1 MSIEFARWW
10 PILGLVAVPFIW
22 RLSQHSTLG
31 SSPRHRAV
39 SAVLRIA
46 VVVLLVSALLEP
58 VWHRSGKWMSV
69 VYALDVSSSIDPAF
83 VGTAIDWIA
92 STNNQ
97 GDPAHAAFIAF
108 GGSARAVATAE
119 GIRSVEVSADGA
131 NRSVNQSVTNLEA
144 AVARAFRSFD
154 PRYLKRLV
162 LITDG
167 NENAGD
173 VSRVLGE
180 AQENE
185 VRVFTLPATVRGEGD
200 SWVEAIDL
208 PDEIREQEPVTATVR
223 VFSRVA
229 TTTTVALVGNDQT
242 LETREVRLEPG
253 LNEVDFEVRLP
264 AGGAGTLSGRLQS
277 ENDPF
282 AQNDLHTQ
290 AISVGARARILYVE
304 GRLAS
309 ARYLSDALSS
319 EGMDVV
325 VVGPEL
331 LPETVAALENFDLV
345 LLSDVP
351 MDALGV
357 NQVNALIGY
366 VRDSGG
372 GFIFAAGESSYGEE
386 GYSGSEI
393 EELLPIWF
401 ELNEERKELALV
413 IVLDKSYSMVGPK
426 LELSKEAA
434 KAALDLLEPTH
445 SFGLITFDDT
455 PYVTV
460 PLQLAI
466 EKPRINDFI
475 SRIIAGSQ
483 TNIFPALETAFAA
496 LEDSEAEI
504 RHIILLSDGKTYA
517 DDYEELVSL
526 MADSDITVSSVAVGQ
541 EADRELL
548 GNIATWGRGRSYFIQ
563 DESRVPQVFIQE
575 TQIASQSTLVEEAVE
590 TTVVTSVEAFTD
602 IDLDAAP
609 PLRGYVRTLAKETAE
624 VLIQSDSENPILA
637 RWRYGLGRTAVFTS
651 DVKNRWAADW
661 LTWDGYGKFWSQL
674 VRETM
679 RRDGGEELDFVVER
693 IGDEALITVSAL
705 TEEGAYRTDLDPR
718 LRVVGTGGDAT
729 SLSFQQVGPGTF
741 QARHKL
747 GPPGEEP
754 YRFELSGNGIEDRSQ
769 ALYYR
774 YGDEYRL
781 YPANTQLL
789 SEIAVQTGGGFLP
802 EVGDIFDDYGETASV
817 PTPLWPWLS
826 ALALISFFLDIA
838 VRRAPWFWK
847 RFAGARLGSFDG
859 NTSTRTISRAG

>member
-1 MSIEFARWW
+1 MSIEIVRWW

-22 RLSQHSTLG
+22 RLSKRSTLG

-39 SAVLRIA
+39 AAAFRIA
-46 VVVLLVSALLEP
+46 VVVFLVSALIEP

-69 VYALDVSSSIDPAF
+69 VYALDVSSSIEPTF
-83 VGTAIDWIA
+83 VATAIDWIA
-92 STNNQ
+92 SANTR
-97 GDPAHAAFIAF
+97 GDPAHAAFLAF
-108 GGSARAVATAE
+108 GGSTRAVATAE

-131 NRSVNQSVTNLEA
+131 NRSINQSVTNLEA
-144 AVARAFRSFD
+144 ALSRALRSFD

-167 NENAGD
+167 NENAGN
-173 VSRVLGE
+173 VSRMLGE
-180 AQENE
+180 AQEND

-208 PDEIREQEPVTATVR
+208 PDEIREQEPITATIR

-229 TTTTVALVGNDQT
+229 TSATVELVGDDQT
-242 LETREVRLEPG
+242 LESREVSLEPG
-253 LNEVDFEVRLP
+253 LNEVNFEVRLP
-264 AGGAGTLSGRLQS
+264 AGGAGTLSGQLRRD
-277 ENDPF
+277 NDPLG
-282 AQNDLHTQ
+282 QNDLHTR
-290 AISVGARARILYVE
+290 AISVGARPRILYVE

-309 ARYLSDALSS
+309 AQYLRDALSA
-319 EGMDVV
+319 EGMDVT
-325 VVGPEL
+325 VVGPES
-331 LPETVAALENFDLV
+331 LPETAAALENFDLM
-345 LLSDVP
+345 LMSDVP
-351 MDALGV
+351 MDALGG
-357 NQVNALIGY
+357 NQVNAIIEY

-386 GYSGSEI
+386 GYAGSGI
-393 EELLPIWF
+393 EEVLPIWF
-401 ELNEERKELALV
+401 EINEERKDLALI

-434 KAALDLLEPTH
+434 KAALDLLDPTH

-460 PLQLAI
+460 PLQLAV
-466 EKPRINDFI
+466 ERPRINDLI

-483 TNIFPALETAFAA
+483 TNIYPALETAFQA
-496 LEDSEAEI
+496 LADSEAEV

-526 MADSDITVSSVAVGQ
+526 MSDSDITVSSVAVGQ

-548 GNIATWGRGRSYFIQ
+548 GNIAAWGRGRAYFIQ
-563 DESRVPQVFIQE
+563 DAERVPRIFIQE

-590 TTVVTSVEAFTD
+590 TTVITSIEAFTD

-609 PLRGYVRTLAKETAE
+609 PLQGYVRTLAKEAAE
-624 VLIQSDSENPILA
+624 VLIQSDSESPLLA
-637 RWRYGLGRTAVFTS
+637 RWRYGLGRTAIFTS
-651 DVKNRWAADW
+651 DVKNRWAVDW

-679 RRDGGEELDFVVER
+679 RRDGGGELEFVVER
-693 IGDEALITVSAL
+693 VGDEALITVSAL
-705 TEEGAYRTDLDPR
+705 TEEGAYRTDLDPQLR
-718 LRVVGTGGDAT
+718 LVGPGGEGVP
-729 SLSFQQVGPGTF
+729 LPFQQVGPGTF
-741 QARHKL
+741 QACHAL
-747 GPPGEEP
+747 GAPGQEP

-774 YGDEYRL
+774 YGDEFRL
-781 YPANTQLL
+781 YPANTDLL
-789 SEIAVQTGGGFLP
+789 NEIAAQTGGKFLP
-802 EVGDIFDDYGETASV
+802 DVGEIFDDYGETASV

-826 ALALISFFLDIA
+826 LLALFSFFLDIA
-838 VRRAPWFWK
+838 VRRAPWFWR
-847 RFAGARLGSFDG
+847 RFSAAPSGSV
-859 NTSTRTISRAG
+859 

>member
-1 MSIEFARWW
+1 MSIEFVRWW
-10 PILGLVAVPFIW
+10 PVLGLVAVPLIW
-22 RLSQHSTLG
+22 RLSQRSTLG

-39 SAVLRIA
+39 AAAFRIA
-46 VVVLLVSALLEP
+46 VVVFLVSALIEP

-69 VYALDVSSSIDPAF
+69 VYALDVSSSIEPTF
-83 VGTAIDWIA
+83 VATAIDWIA
-92 STNNQ
+92 STNTR
-97 GDPAHAAFIAF
+97 GDPAHAAFLAF

-131 NRSVNQSVTNLEA
+131 NRSINQSVTNLEA
-144 AVARAFRSFD
+144 ALSRALRSFD

-167 NENAGD
+167 NENAGN
-173 VSRVLGE
+173 VSRMLGE
-180 AQENE
+180 AQEND

-229 TTTTVALVGNDQT
+229 TTATVELVGGDRT
-242 LETREVRLEPG
+242 LETREVSLEPG

-264 AGGAGTLSGRLQS
+264 AGGAGTLSGQLRS
-277 ENDPF
+277 ENDPLG
-282 AQNDLHTQ
+282 QNDLHTR
-290 AISVGARARILYVE
+290 AISVGARPRILYVE

-309 ARYLSDALSS
+309 AQYLRDALSA
-319 EGMDVV
+319 EGMDVT
-325 VVGPEL
+325 VVGPES
-331 LPETVAALENFDLV
+331 LPETAAALENFDLM
-345 LLSDVP
+345 LMSDVP
-351 MDALGV
+351 MDALGG
-357 NQVNALIGY
+357 NQVNAIIEY

-386 GYSGSEI
+386 GYAGSGI
-393 EELLPIWF
+393 EEVLPIWF
-401 ELNEERKELALV
+401 EINEQRKDLALI

-434 KAALDLLEPTH
+434 KAALDLLDPTH

-466 EKPRINDFI
+466 EKPRMNDFI

-483 TNIFPALETAFAA
+483 TNIYPALETAFQA
-496 LEDSEAEI
+496 LADSEAEV

-526 MADSDITVSSVAVGQ
+526 MSDSDITVSSVAVGQ

-548 GNIATWGRGRSYFIQ
+548 ANIAAWGKGRAYFIQ
-563 DESRVPQVFIQE
+563 DAERVPRIFIQE

-590 TTVVTSVEAFTD
+590 TTVITSIEAFTD

-609 PLRGYVRTLAKETAE
+609 PLQGYVRTLAKETAE
-624 VLIQSDSENPILA
+624 VLIQSDSENPLLA
-637 RWRYGLGRTAVFTS
+637 RWRYGLGRTAIFTS
-651 DVKNRWAADW
+651 DVKNRWAVDW

-679 RRDGGEELDFVVER
+679 RRDGGGELEFVVER
-693 IGDEALITVSAL
+693 VGDEALITVSAL
-705 TEEGAYRTDLDPR
+705 TEEGAYRTDLDPQLR
-718 LRVVGTGGDAT
+718 LVGPGGEGVP
-729 SLSFQQVGPGTF
+729 LSFQQVGPGTF
-741 QARHKL
+741 QARHAL
-747 GPPGEEP
+747 GAPGQEP

-774 YGDEYRL
+774 YGDEFRL
-781 YPANTQLL
+781 YPANTDLL
-789 SEIAVQTGGGFLP
+789 NEIAVQTGGKFLP
-802 EVGDIFDDYGETASV
+802 DVGEIFDDYGETGLRTD
-817 PTPLWPWLS
+817 TPV
-826 ALALISFFLDIA
+826 ALALPAGSVQLFLGYC
-838 VRRAPWFWK
+838 RT
-847 RFAGARLGSFDG
+847 AGAVVLA
-859 NTSTRTISRAG
+859 TIVSGTFWVCLTAARRH

>member
-10 PILGLVAVPFIW
+10 PLLGLMTLPLIW

-39 SAVLRIA
+39 AAGFRIA
-46 VVVLLVSALLEP
+46 VVVLLVCALLEP

-69 VYALDVSSSIDPAF
+69 VFALDVSSSIDPTF
-83 VGTAIDWIA
+83 VGTAIDWMA
-92 STNNQ
+92 SANAQ
-97 GDPAHAAFIAF
+97 GDPAHSAFLAF
-108 GGSARAVATAE
+108 GGSARAVASAE
-119 GIRSVEVSADGA
+119 GIRSVEVSPDGA
-131 NRSVNQSVTNLEA
+131 NRSINQSVTNLEA
-144 AVARAFRSFD
+144 AVTRAFRSFD

-167 NENAGD
+167 NETAGN
-173 VSRVLGE
+173 VSRLLGE
-180 AQENE
+180 AQENG

-200 SWVEAIDL
+200 SWVEAIDV
-208 PDEIREQEPVTATVR
+208 PDEIREDEPVTASVR

-229 TTTTVALVGNDQT
+229 TTAMVTLVGDDQT
-242 LETREVRLEPG
+242 LEAREVSLEPG
-253 LNEVDFEVRLP
+253 VNEVDFDVRLP
-264 AGGAGTLSGRLQS
+264 AGGAGTLSAQLQS
-277 ENDPF
+277 ETDPLGR
-282 AQNDLHTQ
+282 NDLHTQ
-290 AISVGARARILYVE
+290 SVSVGGRPRILYVE

-309 ARYLSDALSS
+309 ALYLRDALSA
-319 EGMDVV
+319 EGMDVT
-325 VVGPEL
+325 VVGAES
-331 LPETVAALENFDLV
+331 LPETAAALEDFDLV

-351 MDALGV
+351 MDAMSRNNVEAILE
-357 NQVNALIGY
+357 Y

-386 GYSGSEI
+386 GYAGSEI
-393 EELLPIWF
+393 EEVLPIWF
-401 ELNEERKELALV
+401 EINERRKDLALV

-460 PLQLAI
+460 PLQLAV
-466 EKPRINDFI
+466 EKPRMNDFI

-483 TNIFPALETAFAA
+483 TNIYPALETAFNA
-496 LEDSEAEI
+496 LEPSDAEV
-504 RHIILLSDGKTYA
+504 RHVILLSDGKTYA

-526 MADSDITVSSVAVGQ
+526 MSDSDITVSSVAVGQ

-548 GNIATWGRGRSYFIQ
+548 ANIATWGRGRSYFIQ
-563 DESRVPQVFIQE
+563 DAERVPRIFIQE
-575 TQIASQSTLVEEAVE
+575 TQIASQSTLVEEPIE
-590 TTVVTSVEAFTD
+590 TTVTTSIEAFTD

-624 VLIQSDSENPILA
+624 VLIQSDTENPLLA
-637 RWRYGLGRTAVFTS
+637 RWRYGLGRTAAFTS

-679 RRDGGEELDFVVER
+679 MRDSGDELDFVVER

-718 LRVVGTGGDAT
+718 LRVVGAEGEEAP
-729 SLSFQQVGPGTF
+729 LSFQQVGPGTF
-741 QARHKL
+741 QARHAL
-747 GPPGEEP
+747 GSPGEEP

-769 ALYYR
+769 ALFYQ

-781 YPANTQLL
+781 YPANTALL
-789 SEIAVQTGGGFLP
+789 AEIGFQTGGGFLP
-802 EVGDIFDDYGETASV
+802 DVEEIFDDYGETASV

-826 ALALISFFLDIA
+826 ALALLAFFMDIA
-838 VRRAPWFWK
+838 VRRAPWFWR
-847 RFAGARLGSFDG
+847 RFAGGPLGSV
-859 NTSTRTISRAG
+859 

>member
-1 MSIEFARWW
+1 MNIEFARWW
-10 PILGLVAVPFIW
+10 PILGLVAIPFIW

-39 SAVLRIA
+39 AAGLRIA
-46 VVVLLVSALLEP
+46 VVVLLVSALIEP

-83 VGTAIDWIA
+83 IATAIDWIA
-92 STNNQ
+92 STNAH
-97 GDPAHAAFIAF
+97 GEPAHAAFIAF
-108 GGSARAVATAE
+108 GGSARAVATPE

-131 NRSVNQSVTNLEA
+131 NGSINQSVTNLEA
-144 AVARAFRSFD
+144 AMTRAFRSFD

-167 NENAGD
+167 NENAGN
-173 VSRVLGE
+173 VSRLLGE
-180 AQENE
+180 AQEKG
-185 VRVFTLPATVRGEGD
+185 VRVFTLPATVRGDGD
-200 SWVEAIDL
+200 SWVEGIDL

-229 TTTTVALVGNDQT
+229 TTATIELVGDDGT
-242 LETREVRLEPG
+242 IETRQVSLEPG

-264 AGGAGTLSGRLQS
+264 AGGAATLSGRLHR
-277 ENDPF
+277 ENDPY

-290 AISVGARARILYVE
+290 AISVGARPRVLYVE

-309 ARYLSDALSS
+309 AHYLRDALSS
-319 EGMDVV
+319 EGMDVM
-325 VVGPEL
+325 VVGPES
-331 LPETVAALENFDLV
+331 LPGTAAALENFDLV

-351 MDALGV
+351 MDALGDD
-357 NQVNALIGY
+357 QVSAILAY
-366 VRDSGG
+366 VRDAGG

-393 EELLPIWF
+393 EEVLPIWF
-401 ELNEERKELALV
+401 QINEKRKDLALI

-460 PLQLAI
+460 PLQLAV
-466 EKPRINDFI
+466 EKARINDFI

-483 TNIFPALETAFAA
+483 TNIYPALEAAFNA
-496 LEDSEAEI
+496 LADSEAEI

-517 DDYEELVSL
+517 DDYEQLVLL
-526 MADSDITVSSVAVGQ
+526 MSASDITVSSVAVGQ

-548 GNIATWGRGRSYFIQ
+548 RNIATWGRGRSYFIQ
-563 DESRVPQVFIQE
+563 DAERVPQVFIQE
-575 TQIASQSTLVEEAVE
+575 TQIASQSTLVEELVE
-590 TTVVTSVEAFTD
+590 STVIISVEAFTD

-609 PLRGYVRTLAKETAE
+609 ALRGYVRTLAKETAE

-637 RWRYGLGRTAVFTS
+637 RWRYGLGRTAIFTS

-693 IGDEALITVSAL
+693 IGDEAVITVSAL

-718 LRVVGTGGDAT
+718 LQVFGPGGEGI

-741 QARHKL
+741 RARHAL
-747 GPPGEEP
+747 GAPGDEP

-769 ALYYR
+769 VLFYR
-774 YGDEYRL
+774 YGDEFRL
-781 YPANTQLL
+781 YPANLPLL
-789 SEIAVQTGGGFLP
+789 DQISEQTGGGFLP
-802 EVGDIFDDYGETASV
+802 DVEEIFDDYGETASV
-817 PTPLWPWLS
+817 PTPLWPWLA
-826 ALALISFFLDIA
+826 ALALFSFLMDIA
-838 VRRAPWFWK
+838 VRRSPWFWR
-847 RFAGARLGSFDG
+847 RFSASRIGS
-859 NTSTRTISRAG
+859 A

>member
-10 PILGLVAVPFIW
+10 PILGLVAIPFIW
-22 RLSQHSTLG
+22 RLSKSSTLG

-39 SAVLRIA
+39 AAALRIS
-46 VVVLLVSALLEP
+46 VVVLLVAALIEP
-58 VWHRSGKWMSV
+58 VWQRSGKWMSV

-83 VGTAIDWIA
+83 IGTAIDWIA
-92 STNNQ
+92 STNAQ

-108 GGSARAVATAE
+108 GGSARAMATVE

-131 NRSVNQSVTNLEA
+131 NRSINQSVTNLEA
-144 AVARAFRSFD
+144 AVTRAFRSFD
-154 PRYLKRLV
+154 SRYLKRLV

-167 NENAGD
+167 NENAGN

-200 SWVEAIDL
+200 SWIEAIDL
-208 PDEIREQEPVTATVR
+208 PDQIREEEPVTATVR

-229 TTTTVALVGNDQT
+229 TTATVELVSNDQT

-253 LNEVDFEVRLP
+253 LNEIDFEVRLP

-290 AISVGARARILYVE
+290 AVSVGARPRILYVE

-309 ARYLSDALSS
+309 AIYLRDALSA

-325 VVGPEL
+325 VVGPDL
-331 LPETVAALENFDLV
+331 LPETAAALESFDLV

-351 MDALGV
+351 MDALGDG
-357 NQVNALIGY
+357 QVNAILEY

-386 GYSGSEI
+386 GYAGSQI

-401 ELNEERKELALV
+401 EINEKRKELALI

-460 PLQLAI
+460 PLQLAV
-466 EKPRINDFI
+466 EKASMNDFI

-483 TNIFPALETAFAA
+483 TNIYPALETAFAA
-496 LEDSEAEI
+496 LENSDAEI

-526 MADSDITVSSVAVGQ
+526 MSDSDITVSSVAVGQ

-548 GNIATWGRGRSYFIQ
+548 GNIAKWGRGRAYFIE
-563 DESRVPQVFIQE
+563 DAARVPRIFIQE
-575 TQIASQSTLVEEAVE
+575 TQIASQSTLVEEAVQ
-590 TTVVTSVEAFTD
+590 TTVVMSVEAFTD
-602 IDLDAAP
+602 IDMDAAP

-624 VLIQSDSENPILA
+624 VLIQSDSENPLLA

-661 LTWDGYGKFWSQL
+661 LTWEGYGKFWSQL

-693 IGDEALITVSAL
+693 IGNEAVITVSAL

-718 LRVVGTGGDAT
+718 LRVLGTGGEEA

-741 QARHKL
+741 QARYTL
-747 GPPGEEP
+747 GAPGEDP

-774 YGDEYRL
+774 YGDEFRL
-781 YPANTQLL
+781 YPPNTELL
-789 SEIAVQTGGGFLP
+789 SEIAVQTGGKFLP
-802 EVGDIFDDYGETASV
+802 DVAEIFDDYGETASV

-826 ALALISFFLDIA
+826 VLALVSFFLDIA
-838 VRRAPWFWK
+838 VRRAPWFWR
-847 RFAGARLGSFDG
+847 RFAGARLDSFDDD
-859 NTSTRTISRAG
+859 TSKQAI

>member
-10 PILGLVAVPFIW
+10 PILGLVAAPFIW
-22 RLSQHSTLG
+22 RLSQNSTLG

-39 SAVLRIA
+39 AAAFRIS
-46 VVVLLVSALLEP
+46 VVALLVAALVEP

-69 VYALDVSSSIDPAF
+69 VYALDVSSSIDPVF

-92 STNNQ
+92 STNAE

-108 GGSARAVATAE
+108 GGSARAVPTVE
-119 GIRSVEVSADGA
+119 GIRTVEVSSDGG
-131 NRSVNQSVTNLEA
+131 NRSINQSVTNLEA
-144 AVARAFRSFD
+144 AVTRAFRSFD
-154 PRYLKRLV
+154 SRYLKRLV

-167 NENAGD
+167 NENAGN

-180 AQENE
+180 AQKNA
-185 VRVFTLPATVRGEGD
+185 VRMFTLPATVRGEGD
-200 SWVEAIDL
+200 SWIEDSDL

-229 TTTTVALVGNDQT
+229 TTTTVALVGDDQT
-242 LETREVRLEPG
+242 LETREVSLEPG

-264 AGGAGTLSGRLQS
+264 AGGAGTLSGRLEGES
-277 ENDPF
+277 DPF
-282 AQNDLHTQ
+282 AQNDLYTQ
-290 AISVGARARILYVE
+290 AVSVGARPRGLYVE

-309 ARYLSDALSS
+309 AVYLRDALST
-319 EGMDVV
+319 EGMDVS
-325 VVGPEL
+325 VVGPES
-331 LPETVAALENFDLV
+331 LPETAAALESFDLV

-351 MDALGV
+351 MDALGDT
-357 NQVNALIGY
+357 QINAILEY

-386 GYSGSEI
+386 GYADSEI
-393 EELLPIWF
+393 EELLPVWF
-401 ELNEERKELALV
+401 EINEKRKELALV

-460 PLQLAI
+460 PLQLAV
-466 EKPRINDFI
+466 EKPAINDFI

-483 TNIFPALETAFAA
+483 TNIYPALETAFAA
-496 LEDSEAEI
+496 LESSEAEI

-526 MADSDITVSSVAVGQ
+526 MSDSDITVSSVAVGQ

-563 DESRVPQVFIQE
+563 DAERVPMIFIQE

-590 TTVVTSVEAFTD
+590 TTVLISVEAFTD

-609 PLRGYVRTLAKETAE
+609 PLRGYVRTMAKETAE
-624 VLIQSDSENPILA
+624 VLIQSDSENPLLA
-637 RWRYGLGRTAVFTS
+637 RWRYGVGRTAVFTS
-651 DVKNRWAADW
+651 DVKNRSAADW
-661 LTWDGYGKFWSQL
+661 LTWAGYGKFWSQL

-693 IGDEALITVSAL
+693 IGDAAVITVSAL

-718 LRVVGTGGDAT
+718 LRVVGPVGEET
-729 SLSFQQVGPGTF
+729 SLSFEQVGPGTF
-741 QARHKL
+741 QARHAL
-747 GPPGEEP
+747 GRPGEEP
-754 YRFELSGNGIEDRSQ
+754 YQFELSGNSIEDRSQ
-769 ALYYR
+769 SLYYR
-774 YGDEYRL
+774 YGDEFRL
-781 YPANTQLL
+781 YPANTELL
-789 SEIAVQTGGGFLP
+789 TDIAEQTGGGFLP
-802 EVGDIFDDYGETASV
+802 DVSEVFDDYGETASV

-826 ALALISFFLDIA
+826 ALALISFFFDIA
-838 VRRAPWFWK
+838 IRRAPWFWR
-847 RFAGARLGSFDG
+847 RFAGMRWDSFDG
-859 NTSTRTISRAG
+859 STS

>member
-83 VGTAIDWIA
+83 VGMAIDWIA

-97 GDPAHAAFIAF
+97 GDPEHAAFIAF

-131 NRSVNQSVTNLEA
+131 NRSINQSVTNLEA
-144 AVARAFRSFD
+144 AVARALRSFD

-167 NENAGD
+167 NENAGN

-229 TTTTVALVGNDQT
+229 TTTTIALVGDDQT

-282 AQNDLHTQ
+282 AQNDLHTR

-309 ARYLSDALSS
+309 AHYLSDALSS

-325 VVGPEL
+325 VAGPEL
-331 LPETVAALENFDLV
+331 LPETAAALENFDLV

-386 GYSGSEI
+386 GYSGSDI

-434 KAALDLLEPTH
+434 KAALDLLEPTN

-460 PLQLAI
+460 PLQLAV
-466 EKPRINDFI
+466 EKPRMNDFI

-517 DDYEELVSL
+517 DDYEQLVSL
-526 MADSDITVSSVAVGQ
+526 IADSDITVSSVAVGQ

-563 DESRVPQVFIQE
+563 DASRVPRIFIQE
-575 TQIASQSTLVEEAVE
+575 TQIASQPTLVEEAVE

-609 PLRGYVRTLAKETAE
+609 PLRGYVRTQAKETAE
-624 VLIQSDSENPILA
+624 VLIQSDSENPLLA
-637 RWRYGLGRTAVFTS
+637 RWRYGLGRTAIFTS

-802 EVGDIFDDYGETASV
+802 EVGEIFDDYGETASV

-847 RFAGARLGSFDG
+847 RFAGSRLGSFDG

>member
-1 MSIEFARWW
+1 MNIEFARWW

-39 SAVLRIA
+39 AAAFRIA
-46 VVVLLVSALLEP
+46 VVVLLVSALTEP
-58 VWHRSGKWMSV
+58 VWHRAGRWMSV
-69 VYALDVSSSIDPAF
+69 VYALDVSSSVDPAF
-83 VGTAIDWIA
+83 VATAIDWIA
-92 STNNQ
+92 STNTQ

-108 GGSARAVATAE
+108 GGSARAVATVE

-131 NRSVNQSVTNLEA
+131 NRSINQSVTNLEA
-144 AVARAFRSFD
+144 AVTRAFRSFD

-167 NENAGD
+167 NENAGN
-173 VSRVLGE
+173 VARVLGE
-180 AQENE
+180 AQEND

-200 SWVEAIDL
+200 AWIEAIDL

-229 TTTTVALVGNDQT
+229 TTTTVSLVGDDQT

-282 AQNDLHTQ
+282 AQNNLHTQ
-290 AISVGARARILYVE
+290 GISVGARPRILYVE

-309 ARYLSDALSS
+309 ARYLTDALSS
-319 EGMDVV
+319 EGMDVA
-325 VVGPEL
+325 VVGPES
-331 LPETVAALENFDLV
+331 LPETTAALESFDLV

-357 NQVNALIGY
+357 NQVNALLGY

-372 GFIFAAGESSYGEE
+372 GFIFAGGESSYGEE
-386 GYSGSEI
+386 GYAGSEI

-434 KAALDLLEPTH
+434 KAALDLLEPTQ

-466 EKPRINDFI
+466 ERDRINDFI

-496 LEDSEAEI
+496 LEESEAEI

-526 MADSDITVSSVAVGQ
+526 MADSEITVSSVAVGQ

-548 GNIATWGRGRSYFIQ
+548 ANIATWGKGRSYFIE
-563 DESRVPQVFIQE
+563 DAERVPRIFIQE

-590 TTVVTSVEAFTD
+590 TRVVTSVEAFAD

-624 VLIQSDSENPILA
+624 VLIQSDSENPLLA
-637 RWRYGLGRTAVFTS
+637 RWRYGLGRTAIFTS

-693 IGDEALITVSAL
+693 IGDEVLITVSAL
-705 TEEGAYRTDLDPR
+705 TEEGAYRTDLDPQ
-718 LRVVGTGGDAT
+718 LRVVGTEGEET

-741 QARHKL
+741 QARHTL

-754 YRFELSGNGIEDRSQ
+754 YRFELSGNGITGMVTNTGSILQIPNCWTKLLCKPEGPSCPTWETFSTTTGRR
-769 ALYYR
+769 LRYR
-774 YGDEYRL
+774 HPCGR
-781 YPANTQLL
+781 
-789 SEIAVQTGGGFLP
+789 GFP
-802 EVGDIFDDYGETASV
+802 R
-817 PTPLWPWLS
+817 WL
-826 ALALISFFLDIA
+826 
-838 VRRAPWFWK
+838 
-847 RFAGARLGSFDG
+847 
-859 NTSTRTISRAG
+859 

>member
-10 PILGLVAVPFIW
+10 PILGLVAIPFIW
-22 RLSQHSTLG
+22 RLSKSSTLG

-39 SAVLRIA
+39 AAAFRIS
-46 VVVLLVSALLEP
+46 VVVLLVAALIEP
-58 VWHRSGKWMSV
+58 VWNRSGKWMSV

-83 VGTAIDWIA
+83 IGTAIDWIA
-92 STNNQ
+92 STNAQ

-108 GGSARAVATAE
+108 GGSARAMATVE

-131 NRSVNQSVTNLEA
+131 NRSINQSVTNLEA
-144 AVARAFRSFD
+144 AVTRAFRSFD
-154 PRYLKRLV
+154 SRYLKRLV

-167 NENAGD
+167 NENAGN

-200 SWVEAIDL
+200 SWIEAIDL
-208 PDEIREQEPVTATVR
+208 PDQIREEEPVTATVR

-229 TTTTVALVGNDQT
+229 TTATVELVSNDQT

-253 LNEVDFEVRLP
+253 LNEIDFEVRLP

-290 AISVGARARILYVE
+290 AVSVGARPRILYVE

-309 ARYLSDALSS
+309 AIYLRDALSA

-325 VVGPEL
+325 VVGPDL
-331 LPETVAALENFDLV
+331 LPETAAALESFDLV

-351 MDALGV
+351 MDALGDG
-357 NQVNALIGY
+357 QVNAILEY

-386 GYSGSEI
+386 GYAGSQI

-401 ELNEERKELALV
+401 EINEKRKELALI

-460 PLQLAI
+460 PLQLAV
-466 EKPRINDFI
+466 EKASMNDFI

-483 TNIFPALETAFAA
+483 TNIYPALETAFAA
-496 LEDSEAEI
+496 LENSDAEI

-526 MADSDITVSSVAVGQ
+526 MSDSDITVSSVAVGQ

-548 GNIATWGRGRSYFIQ
+548 GNIAKWGRGRAYFIE
-563 DESRVPQVFIQE
+563 DAARVPRIFIQE
-575 TQIASQSTLVEEAVE
+575 TQIASQSTLVEEAVQ
-590 TTVVTSVEAFTD
+590 TTVVMSVEAFTD
-602 IDLDAAP
+602 IDMDAAP

-624 VLIQSDSENPILA
+624 VLIQSDSENPLLA

-661 LTWDGYGKFWSQL
+661 LTWEGYGKFWSQL

-693 IGDEALITVSAL
+693 IGNEAVITVSAL
-705 TEEGAYRTDLDPR
+705 TEEGTYRSDLDPQ
-718 LRVVGTGGDAT
+718 LRVLGTGGEET
-729 SLSFQQVGPGTF
+729 PLSFEQVGPGTF
-741 QARHKL
+741 QARYTL
-747 GPPGEEP
+747 GAPGEDP

-774 YGDEYRL
+774 YGDEFRL
-781 YPANTQLL
+781 YPPNTELL
-789 SEIAVQTGGGFLP
+789 SEIAVQTGGKFLP
-802 EVGDIFDDYGETASV
+802 DVAEIFDDYGETASV

-826 ALALISFFLDIA
+826 VLALVSFFLDIA
-838 VRRAPWFWK
+838 VRRAPWFWR
-847 RFAGARLGSFDG
+847 RFAGARLDSFDDD
-859 NTSTRTISRAG
+859 TSKQAI

>member
-10 PILGLVAVPFIW
+10 PILALVAVPFIW
-22 RLSQHSTLG
+22 RLSQRSTLG

-39 SAVLRIA
+39 AAAFRIA
-46 VVVLLVSALLEP
+46 VVVLLVSALIEP

-69 VYALDVSSSIDPAF
+69 VYALDVSSSIDPTF
-83 VGTAIDWIA
+83 VATAIDWIA
-92 STNNQ
+92 STNAR
-97 GDPAHAAFIAF
+97 GDPAHAAFLAF
-108 GGSARAVATAE
+108 GGSARAVAAAE

-131 NRSVNQSVTNLEA
+131 NRSINQSVTNLETA
-144 AVARAFRSFD
+144 LSRALRSFD

-167 NENAGD
+167 NENAGK
-173 VSRVLGE
+173 VSRRLGE
-180 AQENE
+180 AQEND

-229 TTTTVALVGNDQT
+229 TTATVALVGDDQT
-242 LETREVRLEPG
+242 LESREVSFEPG

-264 AGGAGTLSGRLQS
+264 AGGTGTLSGQLRS
-277 ENDPF
+277 ENDPLG
-282 AQNDLHTQ
+282 QNDLHTR
-290 AISVGARARILYVE
+290 AISVGARPGILYVE

-309 ARYLSDALSS
+309 AQYLRDALSA
-319 EGMDVV
+319 EGMEVT
-325 VVGPEL
+325 VVGPES
-331 LPETVAALENFDLV
+331 LPETAAALENFDLM
-345 LLSDVP
+345 LMSDVP
-351 MDALGV
+351 MDALGA
-357 NQVNALIGY
+357 NQVNAILEY

-386 GYSGSEI
+386 GYAGSRI
-393 EELLPIWF
+393 EEVLPIWF
-401 ELNEERKELALV
+401 EINEQRKDLALV
-413 IVLDKSYSMVGPK
+413 IVMDKSYSMVGPK
-426 LELSKEAA
+426 LALSKEAA

-466 EKPRINDFI
+466 EKPRMNDFI

-483 TNIFPALETAFAA
+483 TNIYPALETAFQTLA
-496 LEDSEAEI
+496 DSEAEV

-526 MADSDITVSSVAVGQ
+526 MSDSDITVSSVAVGQ

-548 GNIATWGRGRSYFIQ
+548 GNIATWGRGRAYFIQ
-563 DESRVPQVFIQE
+563 DAERVPQIFIRE

-590 TTVVTSVEAFTD
+590 TTVITSIEAFTD

-609 PLRGYVRTLAKETAE
+609 ALRGYVRTLAKETAE
-624 VLIQSDSENPILA
+624 VLIQSDSENPLLA
-637 RWRYGLGRTAVFTS
+637 RWRYGLGRSAIFTS

-679 RRDGGEELDFVVER
+679 RRDGGGELDFVVER
-693 IGDEALITVSAL
+693 VGDEAVITVSAL
-705 TEEGAYRTDLDPR
+705 TEEGGYRTDLDPQ
-718 LRVVGTGGDAT
+718 LGLVGPGGEAVR
-729 SLSFQQVGPGTF
+729 LSFQQVGPGTF
-741 QARHKL
+741 QARHVL
-747 GPPGEEP
+747 GAPGEEP

-774 YGDEYRL
+774 YGDEFRL
-781 YPANTQLL
+781 YPANTDLL
-789 SEIAVQTGGGFLP
+789 NEIAVQTGGKFLP
-802 EVGDIFDDYGETASV
+802 DVGEIFNDYGETASV

-826 ALALISFFLDIA
+826 LLALFSFFLDIA
-838 VRRAPWFWK
+838 VRRAPWFWR
-847 RFAGARLGSFDG
+847 RFSVARPGSV
-859 NTSTRTISRAG
+859 

>member
-10 PILGLVAVPFIW
+10 PILGLVAIPFIW
-22 RLSQHSTLG
+22 RLSKSSTLG

-39 SAVLRIA
+39 AAALRIS
-46 VVVLLVSALLEP
+46 VVVLLVAALIEP
-58 VWHRSGKWMSV
+58 VWNRSGKWMSV

-83 VGTAIDWIA
+83 IGTAIDWIA
-92 STNNQ
+92 STNAQ

-108 GGSARAVATAE
+108 GGSARAMATVE

-131 NRSVNQSVTNLEA
+131 NRSINQSVTNLEA
-144 AVARAFRSFD
+144 AVTRAFRSFD
-154 PRYLKRLV
+154 SRYLKRLV

-167 NENAGD
+167 NENAGN

-200 SWVEAIDL
+200 SWIEAIDL
-208 PDEIREQEPVTATVR
+208 PDQIREEEPVTATVR

-229 TTTTVALVGNDQT
+229 TTATVELVSNDQT

-253 LNEVDFEVRLP
+253 LNEIDFEVRLP

-290 AISVGARARILYVE
+290 AVSVGARPRILYVE

-309 ARYLSDALSS
+309 AIYLRDALSA

-325 VVGPEL
+325 VVGPDL
-331 LPETVAALENFDLV
+331 LPETAAALESFDLV

-351 MDALGV
+351 MDALGDG
-357 NQVNALIGY
+357 QVNAILEY

-386 GYSGSEI
+386 GYAGSQI

-401 ELNEERKELALV
+401 EINEKRKELALI

-460 PLQLAI
+460 PLQLAV
-466 EKPRINDFI
+466 EKASMNDFI

-483 TNIFPALETAFAA
+483 TNIYPALETAFAA
-496 LEDSEAEI
+496 LENSDAEI

-526 MADSDITVSSVAVGQ
+526 MSDSDITVSSVAVGQ

-548 GNIATWGRGRSYFIQ
+548 GNIAKWGRGRAYFIE
-563 DESRVPQVFIQE
+563 DAARVPRIFIQE
-575 TQIASQSTLVEEAVE
+575 TQIASQSTLVEEAVQ
-590 TTVVTSVEAFTD
+590 TTVVMSVEAFTD
-602 IDLDAAP
+602 IDMDAAP

-624 VLIQSDSENPILA
+624 VLIQSDSENPLLA

-661 LTWDGYGKFWSQL
+661 LTWEGYGKFWSQL

-693 IGDEALITVSAL
+693 IGNEAVITVSAL
-705 TEEGAYRTDLDPR
+705 TEEGTYRSDLDPQ
-718 LRVVGTGGDAT
+718 LRVLGTGGEET
-729 SLSFQQVGPGTF
+729 PLSFEQVGPGTF
-741 QARHKL
+741 QARYTL
-747 GPPGEEP
+747 GAPGEDP

-774 YGDEYRL
+774 YGDEFRL
-781 YPANTQLL
+781 YPPNTELL
-789 SEIAVQTGGGFLP
+789 SEIAVQTGGKFLP
-802 EVGDIFDDYGETASV
+802 DVAEIFDDYGETASV

-826 ALALISFFLDIA
+826 VLALVSFFLDIA
-838 VRRAPWFWK
+838 VRRAPWFWR
-847 RFAGARLGSFDG
+847 RFAGARLDSFDDD
-859 NTSTRTISRAG
+859 TSKQAI

>member
-1 MSIEFARWW
+1 
-10 PILGLVAVPFIW
+10 
-22 RLSQHSTLG
+22 
-31 SSPRHRAV
+31 
-39 SAVLRIA
+39 
-46 VVVLLVSALLEP
+46 
-58 VWHRSGKWMSV
+58 MSV
-69 VYALDVSSSIDPAF
+69 VYALDVSSSVDPAF
-83 VGTAIDWIA
+83 VATAIDWIA
-92 STNNQ
+92 STNTQ

-108 GGSARAVATAE
+108 GGSARAVATVE

-131 NRSVNQSVTNLEA
+131 NRSINQSVTNLEA
-144 AVARAFRSFD
+144 AVTRAFRSFD

-167 NENAGD
+167 NENAGN
-173 VSRVLGE
+173 VARVLGE
-180 AQENE
+180 AQEND

-200 SWVEAIDL
+200 AWIEAIDL

-229 TTTTVALVGNDQT
+229 TTTTVSLVGDDQT

-282 AQNDLHTQ
+282 AQNNLHTQ
-290 AISVGARARILYVE
+290 GISVGARPRILYVE

-309 ARYLSDALSS
+309 ARYLTDALSS
-319 EGMDVV
+319 EGMDVA
-325 VVGPEL
+325 VVGPES
-331 LPETVAALENFDLV
+331 LPETTAALESFDLV

-357 NQVNALIGY
+357 NQVNALLGY

-372 GFIFAAGESSYGEE
+372 GFIFAGGESSYGEE
-386 GYSGSEI
+386 GYAGSEI

-434 KAALDLLEPTH
+434 KAALDLLEPTQ

-466 EKPRINDFI
+466 ERDRINDFI

-496 LEDSEAEI
+496 LEESEAEI

-526 MADSDITVSSVAVGQ
+526 MADSEITVSSVAVGQ

-548 GNIATWGRGRSYFIQ
+548 ANIATWGKGRSYFIE
-563 DESRVPQVFIQE
+563 DAERVPRIFIQE

-590 TTVVTSVEAFTD
+590 TRVVTSVEAFAD

-624 VLIQSDSENPILA
+624 VLIQSDSENPLLA
-637 RWRYGLGRTAVFTS
+637 RWRYGLGRTAIFTS

-693 IGDEALITVSAL
+693 IGDEVLITVSAL
-705 TEEGAYRTDLDPR
+705 TEEGAYRTDLDPQ
-718 LRVVGTGGDAT
+718 LRVVGTEGEET

-741 QARHKL
+741 QARHTL

-754 YRFELSGNGIEDRSQ
+754 YRFELSGNGIEDRLQ

-781 YPANTQLL
+781 YPANTELL
-789 SEIAVQTGGGFLP
+789 DEIAVQTGGAFLP
-802 EVGDIFDDYGETASV
+802 DVGDIFDDYGETASV

-838 VRRAPWFWK
+838 VRRAPWFW
-847 RFAGARLGSFDG
+847 RRYTAARLGSFDR
-859 NTSTRTISRAG
+859 NTSTRTI

>member
-10 PILGLVAVPFIW
+10 PILGLVAIPFIW
-22 RLSQHSTLG
+22 RLSKSSTLG

-39 SAVLRIA
+39 AAALRIS
-46 VVVLLVSALLEP
+46 VVVLLVAALIEP
-58 VWHRSGKWMSV
+58 VWQRSGKWMSV

-83 VGTAIDWIA
+83 IGTAIDWIA
-92 STNNQ
+92 STNAQ

-108 GGSARAVATAE
+108 GGSARAMATVE

-131 NRSVNQSVTNLEA
+131 NRSINQSVTNLEA
-144 AVARAFRSFD
+144 AVTRAFRSFD
-154 PRYLKRLV
+154 SRYLKRLV

-167 NENAGD
+167 NENAGS

-180 AQENE
+180 AQGNE

-200 SWVEAIDL
+200 SWIEAIDL
-208 PDEIREQEPVTATVR
+208 PDQIREEEPVTATVR

-229 TTTTVALVGNDQT
+229 TTATVELVSNDQT

-253 LNEVDFEVRLP
+253 LNEIDFEVRLP

-290 AISVGARARILYVE
+290 AVSVGARPRILYVE

-309 ARYLSDALSS
+309 AIYLRDALSA

-325 VVGPEL
+325 VVGPDL
-331 LPETVAALENFDLV
+331 LPETAAALESFDLV

-351 MDALGV
+351 MDALGDS
-357 NQVNALIGY
+357 QVNAILEY

-386 GYSGSEI
+386 GYAGSQI

-401 ELNEERKELALV
+401 EINEKRKELALI

-460 PLQLAI
+460 PLQLAV
-466 EKPRINDFI
+466 EKASMNDFI

-483 TNIFPALETAFAA
+483 TNIYPALETAFAA
-496 LEDSEAEI
+496 LENSDAEI

-526 MADSDITVSSVAVGQ
+526 MSDSDITVSSVAVGQ

-548 GNIATWGRGRSYFIQ
+548 GNIAKWGRGRAYFIE
-563 DESRVPQVFIQE
+563 DAARVPRIFIQE
-575 TQIASQSTLVEEAVE
+575 TQIASQSTLVEEAVQ
-590 TTVVTSVEAFTD
+590 TTVVMSVEAFTD
-602 IDLDAAP
+602 IDMDAAP

-624 VLIQSDSENPILA
+624 VLIQSDSENPLLA

-661 LTWDGYGKFWSQL
+661 LTWEGYGKFWSQL

-693 IGDEALITVSAL
+693 IGNEAVITVSAL
-705 TEEGAYRTDLDPR
+705 TEEGTYRSDLDPQ
-718 LRVVGTGGDAT
+718 LRVLGTGGEET
-729 SLSFQQVGPGTF
+729 PLSFEQVGPGTF
-741 QARHKL
+741 QARYTL
-747 GPPGEEP
+747 GAPGEDP

-774 YGDEYRL
+774 YGDEFRL
-781 YPANTQLL
+781 YPPNTELL
-789 SEIAVQTGGGFLP
+789 SEIAVQTGGKFLP
-802 EVGDIFDDYGETASV
+802 DVAEIFDDYGETASV

-826 ALALISFFLDIA
+826 VLALVSFFLDIA
-838 VRRAPWFWK
+838 VRRAPWFWR
-847 RFAGARLGSFDG
+847 RFAGARLDSFDDD
-859 NTSTRTISRAG
+859 TSKQAI

>member
-1 MSIEFARWW
+1 MSIEIVRWW

-22 RLSQHSTLG
+22 RLSKRSTLG

-39 SAVLRIA
+39 AAAFRIA
-46 VVVLLVSALLEP
+46 VVVFLVSALIEP

-69 VYALDVSSSIDPAF
+69 VYALDVSSSIEPTF
-83 VGTAIDWIA
+83 VATAIDWIA
-92 STNNQ
+92 SANTR
-97 GDPAHAAFIAF
+97 GDPAHAAFLAF
-108 GGSARAVATAE
+108 GGSTRAVATAE

-131 NRSVNQSVTNLEA
+131 NRSINQSVTNLEA
-144 AVARAFRSFD
+144 ALSRVLRSFD

-167 NENAGD
+167 NENAGN
-173 VSRVLGE
+173 VSRMLGE
-180 AQENE
+180 AQEND

-208 PDEIREQEPVTATVR
+208 PDEIREQEPITATIR

-229 TTTTVALVGNDQT
+229 TSATVELVGDDQT
-242 LETREVRLEPG
+242 LESREVSLEPG
-253 LNEVDFEVRLP
+253 LNEVNFEVRLP
-264 AGGAGTLSGRLQS
+264 AGGAGTLSGQLRRD
-277 ENDPF
+277 NDPLG
-282 AQNDLHTQ
+282 QNDLHTR
-290 AISVGARARILYVE
+290 AISVGARPRILYVE

-309 ARYLSDALSS
+309 AQYLRDALSA
-319 EGMDVV
+319 EGMDVT
-325 VVGPEL
+325 VVGPES
-331 LPETVAALENFDLV
+331 LPETAAALENFDLM
-345 LLSDVP
+345 LMSDVP
-351 MDALGV
+351 MDALGG
-357 NQVNALIGY
+357 NQVNAIIEY

-386 GYSGSEI
+386 GYAGSGI
-393 EELLPIWF
+393 EEVLPIWF
-401 ELNEERKELALV
+401 EINEERKDLALI

-434 KAALDLLEPTH
+434 KAALDLLDPTH

-460 PLQLAI
+460 PLQLAV
-466 EKPRINDFI
+466 ERPRINDLI

-483 TNIFPALETAFAA
+483 TNIYPALETAFQA
-496 LEDSEAEI
+496 LADSEAEV

-526 MADSDITVSSVAVGQ
+526 MSDSDITVSSVAVGQ

-548 GNIATWGRGRSYFIQ
+548 GNIAAWGRGRAYFIQ
-563 DESRVPQVFIQE
+563 DAERVPRIFIQE

-590 TTVVTSVEAFTD
+590 TTVITSIEAFTD

-609 PLRGYVRTLAKETAE
+609 PLQGYVRTLAKEAAE
-624 VLIQSDSENPILA
+624 VLIQSDSESPLLA
-637 RWRYGLGRTAVFTS
+637 RWRYGLGRTAIFTS
-651 DVKNRWAADW
+651 DVKNRWAVDW

-679 RRDGGEELDFVVER
+679 RRDGGGELEFVVER
-693 IGDEALITVSAL
+693 VGDEALITVSAL
-705 TEEGAYRTDLDPR
+705 TEEGAYRTDLDPQLR
-718 LRVVGTGGDAT
+718 LVGPGGEGVP
-729 SLSFQQVGPGTF
+729 LPFQQVGPGTF
-741 QARHKL
+741 QARHAL
-747 GPPGEEP
+747 GAPGQEP

-774 YGDEYRL
+774 YGDEFRL
-781 YPANTQLL
+781 YPANTDLL
-789 SEIAVQTGGGFLP
+789 NEIAAQTGGKFLP
-802 EVGDIFDDYGETASV
+802 DVGEIFDDYGETASV

-826 ALALISFFLDIA
+826 LLALFSFFLDIA
-838 VRRAPWFWK
+838 VRRAPWFWR
-847 RFAGARLGSFDG
+847 RFSAAPSGSV
-859 NTSTRTISRAG
+859 

>member
-1 MSIEFARWW
+1 MSIEFVRWW
-10 PILGLVAVPFIW
+10 PVLGLVAVPLIW
-22 RLSQHSTLG
+22 RLSQRSTLG

-39 SAVLRIA
+39 AAAFRIA
-46 VVVLLVSALLEP
+46 VVVFLVSALIEP

-69 VYALDVSSSIDPAF
+69 VYALDVSSSIEPTF
-83 VGTAIDWIA
+83 VATAIDWIA
-92 STNNQ
+92 STNTR
-97 GDPAHAAFIAF
+97 GDPAHAAFLAF

-131 NRSVNQSVTNLEA
+131 NRSINQSVTNLEA
-144 AVARAFRSFD
+144 ALSRALRSFD

-167 NENAGD
+167 NENAGN
-173 VSRVLGE
+173 VSRMLGE
-180 AQENE
+180 AQEND

-229 TTTTVALVGNDQT
+229 TTATVELVGGDRT
-242 LETREVRLEPG
+242 LETREVSLEPG

-264 AGGAGTLSGRLQS
+264 AGGAGTLSGQLRS
-277 ENDPF
+277 ENDPLG
-282 AQNDLHTQ
+282 QNDLHTR
-290 AISVGARARILYVE
+290 AISVGARPRILYVE

-309 ARYLSDALSS
+309 AQYLRDALSA
-319 EGMDVV
+319 EGMDVT
-325 VVGPEL
+325 VVGPES
-331 LPETVAALENFDLV
+331 LPETAAALENFDLM
-345 LLSDVP
+345 LMSDVP
-351 MDALGV
+351 MDALGG
-357 NQVNALIGY
+357 NQVNAIIEY

-386 GYSGSEI
+386 GYAGSGI
-393 EELLPIWF
+393 EEVLPIWF
-401 ELNEERKELALV
+401 EINEQRKDLALI

-434 KAALDLLEPTH
+434 KAALDLLDLTH

-466 EKPRINDFI
+466 EKPRMNDFI

-483 TNIFPALETAFAA
+483 TNIYPALETAFQA
-496 LEDSEAEI
+496 LADSEAEV

-526 MADSDITVSSVAVGQ
+526 MSDSDITVSSVAVGQ

-548 GNIATWGRGRSYFIQ
+548 ANIAAWGKGRAYFIQ
-563 DESRVPQVFIQE
+563 DAERVPRIFIQE

-590 TTVVTSVEAFTD
+590 TTVITSIEAFTD

-609 PLRGYVRTLAKETAE
+609 PLQGYVRTLAKETAE
-624 VLIQSDSENPILA
+624 VLIQSDSENPLLA
-637 RWRYGLGRTAVFTS
+637 RWRYGLGRTAIFTS
-651 DVKNRWAADW
+651 DVKNRWAVDW

-679 RRDGGEELDFVVER
+679 RRDGGGELEFVVER
-693 IGDEALITVSAL
+693 VGDEALITVSAL
-705 TEEGAYRTDLDPR
+705 TEEGAYRTDLDPQLR
-718 LRVVGTGGDAT
+718 LVGPGGEGVP
-729 SLSFQQVGPGTF
+729 LSFQQVGPGTF
-741 QARHKL
+741 QARHAL
-747 GPPGEEP
+747 GAPGQEP

-774 YGDEYRL
+774 YGDEFRL
-781 YPANTQLL
+781 YPANTDLL
-789 SEIAVQTGGGFLP
+789 NEIAVQTGGKFLP
-802 EVGDIFDDYGETASV
+802 DVGEIFDDYGETASV

-826 ALALISFFLDIA
+826 LLALFSFFLDIA
-838 VRRAPWFWK
+838 VRRAPWFW
-847 RFAGARLGSFDG
+847 RRLSAAPSGSV
-859 NTSTRTISRAG
+859 

>member
-1 MSIEFARWW
+1 MNIEFARWW

-39 SAVLRIA
+39 AAAFRIA
-46 VVVLLVSALLEP
+46 VVVLLVSALTEP
-58 VWHRSGKWMSV
+58 VWHRAGRWMSV
-69 VYALDVSSSIDPAF
+69 VYALDVSSSVDPAF
-83 VGTAIDWIA
+83 VATAIDWIA
-92 STNNQ
+92 STNTQ

-108 GGSARAVATAE
+108 GGSARAVATVE

-131 NRSVNQSVTNLEA
+131 NRSINQSVTNLEA
-144 AVARAFRSFD
+144 AVTRAFRSFD

-167 NENAGD
+167 NENAGN
-173 VSRVLGE
+173 VARVLGE
-180 AQENE
+180 AQEND

-200 SWVEAIDL
+200 AWIEAIDL

-229 TTTTVALVGNDQT
+229 TTTTVSLVGDDQT

-282 AQNDLHTQ
+282 AQNNLHTQ
-290 AISVGARARILYVE
+290 GISVGARPRILYVE

-309 ARYLSDALSS
+309 ARYLTDALSS
-319 EGMDVV
+319 EGMDVA
-325 VVGPEL
+325 VVGPES
-331 LPETVAALENFDLV
+331 LPETTAALESFDLV

-357 NQVNALIGY
+357 NQVNALLGY

-372 GFIFAAGESSYGEE
+372 GFIFAGGESSYGEE
-386 GYSGSEI
+386 GYAGSEI

-434 KAALDLLEPTH
+434 KAALDLLEPTQ

-466 EKPRINDFI
+466 ERDRINDFI

-496 LEDSEAEI
+496 LEESEAEI

-526 MADSDITVSSVAVGQ
+526 MADSEITVSSVAVGQ

-548 GNIATWGRGRSYFIQ
+548 ANIATWGKGRSYFIE
-563 DESRVPQVFIQE
+563 DAERVPRIFIQE

-590 TTVVTSVEAFTD
+590 TRVVTSVEAFAD

-624 VLIQSDSENPILA
+624 VLIQSDSENPLLA
-637 RWRYGLGRTAVFTS
+637 RWRYGLGRTAIFTS

-693 IGDEALITVSAL
+693 IGDEVLITVSAL
-705 TEEGAYRTDLDPR
+705 TEEGAYRTDLDPQ
-718 LRVVGTGGDAT
+718 LRVVGTEGEET

-741 QARHKL
+741 QARHTL

-754 YRFELSGNGIEDRSQ
+754 YRFELSGNGIEDRLQ

-781 YPANTQLL
+781 YPANTELL
-789 SEIAVQTGGGFLP
+789 DEIAVQTGGAFLP
-802 EVGDIFDDYGETASV
+802 DVGDIFDDYGETASV

-838 VRRAPWFWK
+838 VRRAPWFW
-847 RFAGARLGSFDG
+847 RRYTAARLGSFDR
-859 NTSTRTISRAG
+859 NTSTRTI

>member
-10 PILGLVAVPFIW
+10 PILGLVAVPLIW
-22 RLSQHSTLG
+22 RVSQHSTLG

-39 SAVLRIA
+39 GAAFRIA
-46 VVVLLVSALLEP
+46 VVVLLISALIEP

-69 VYALDVSSSIDPAF
+69 VYVLDVSSSIDPAF

-92 STNNQ
+92 STNKQ

-119 GIRSVEVSADGA
+119 AIRSVEVSADGA
-131 NRSVNQSVTNLEA
+131 NRSINQSVTNLEA
-144 AVARAFRSFD
+144 AMVRAFRSFD

-167 NENAGD
+167 NENAGS

-200 SWVEAIDL
+200 SWVEGIDL

-229 TTTTVALVGNDQT
+229 TIATIELVGDDQT

-264 AGGAGTLSGRLQS
+264 AGGAGTLSGRLHS

-290 AISVGARARILYVE
+290 AIFVGPRPRILYVE

-309 ARYLSDALSS
+309 ASYLRDALSS
-319 EGMDVV
+319 EGMDVA

-331 LPETVAALENFDLV
+331 LPETAAALEGFDLV
-345 LLSDVP
+345 FLSDVP
-351 MDALGV
+351 MAALGGD
-357 NQVNALIGY
+357 QVNAILEY
-366 VRDSGG
+366 VRDLGG

-393 EELLPIWF
+393 EELLPVWF
-401 ELNEERKELALV
+401 EINEKRKELALI

-460 PLQLAI
+460 PLQLAV
-466 EKPRINDFI
+466 EKDRINDFI

-526 MADSDITVSSVAVGQ
+526 MSASDITVSSVAVGQ

-548 GNIATWGRGRSYFIQ
+548 ANIATWGRGRAYFIE
-563 DESRVPQVFIQE
+563 DASRVPRIFIQE
-575 TQIASQSTLVEEAVE
+575 TQIASQSTLVEEAVG

-602 IDLDAAP
+602 IDMDAAP

-624 VLIQSDSENPILA
+624 VLIQSDSENPLLA
-637 RWRYGLGRTAVFTS
+637 RWRYGLGRTAIFTS

-679 RRDGGEELDFVVER
+679 RRDGGEELNFVVER

-705 TEEGAYRTDLDPR
+705 TEDGAYRTDLDPR
-718 LRVVGTGGDAT
+718 LRVVGMGGEET

-741 QARHKL
+741 QARHTL

-754 YRFELSGNGIEDRSQ
+754 YRFELSGNGIEGRSQ

-781 YPANTQLL
+781 YPANTELL
-789 SEIAVQTGGGFLP
+789 DEIAVRTGGRFLP
-802 EVGDIFDDYGETASV
+802 EVGEIFDDYGETASV
-817 PTPLWPWLS
+817 ATPLWPWLS

-838 VRRAPWFWK
+838 VRRAPWFWR
-847 RFAGARLGSFDG
+847 RFAGERLGSFDTK
-859 NTSTRTISRAG
+859 TSTRTISR